1 MSPERLSDE
10 DARILALES
19 ERIAGHTCKVLV
31 LDPPAGGPALD
42 LARLR
47 AHVSA
52 RLDAAPR
59 LRQRLAPAALGL
71 AGPAWVDDPDFDVA
85 RHVRRVPTRGQ
96 IDEAGLR
103 AIVAG
108 LMCERLDRAHPLWT
122 LDLVAGLDGGG
133 AALVWKL
140 HHCLADGTASLR
152 LGAAVLWDAAPAT
165 AEPPDPEP
173 PVAAGR
179 PVAAAGALRLLA
191 RLPGTLVRELRRE
204 PGPSPLDRPL
214 GTGRAIAVATA
225 PLADLRRVGHAQP
238 GHATVND
245 VILALVAGGL
255 RAWMERHGAA
265 PHELRVKVPVSLH
278 ARDAHPD
285 ALANRD
291 SYICVALPLDEAD
304 PVRRLRAINAATTE
318 CKRHHDAETLD
329 ALSGGLGHA
338 PRPLARFAARVT
350 ASPRLFALC
359 VSNVPG
365 PAEDR
370 FVAGARV
377 ARMLSLAEI
386 GEHHA
391 LRVTALSYAG
401 TVAFGLCADP
411 AAVEDPGAVAA
422 GIEREAARLLARV

>member
-1 MSPERLSDE
+1 MPAERLSDE
-10 DARILALES
+10 DAQILALES

-31 LDPPAGGPALD
+31 LDPPAGGPPLD

-52 RLDAAPR
+52 RLDVAPR
-59 LRQRLAPAALGL
+59 LRQRLAPASLGL
-71 AGPAWVDDPDFDVA
+71 AGPAWVDDPDFDVT
-85 RHVRRVPTRGQ
+85 RHVRRVPTRGP

-103 AIVAG
+103 KIVAG

-122 LDLVAGLDGGG
+122 LDLVAGVDGGG

-140 HHCLADGTASLR
+140 HHCLADGTASVR
-152 LGAAVLWDAAPAT
+152 LGAAVLWDAAPA
-165 AEPPDPEP
+165 AGE
-173 PVAAGR
+173 AALV
-179 PVAAAGALRLLA
+179 PAAAGAPEPAPGTLRLLA

-204 PGPSPLDRPL
+204 PDPSPLDRPP
-214 GTGRAIAVATA
+214 GSGRAIAFATA

-238 GHATVND
+238 GHTTVND
-245 VILALVAGGL
+245 VVLALVAGGL

-291 SYICVALPLDEAD
+291 SYICVALPLDEPD
-304 PVRRLRAINAATTE
+304 PVRRLREINAATVD

-329 ALSGGLGHA
+329 ALFGELGHA
-338 PRPLARFAARVT
+338 APPLARFVTRVT
-350 ASPRLFALC
+350 ASPRVFALC

-370 FVAGARV
+370 FVAGAHV

-411 AAVEDPGAVAA
+411 AAVEDLGAVAA
-422 GIEREAARLLARV
+422 GIEGEAATLLASL